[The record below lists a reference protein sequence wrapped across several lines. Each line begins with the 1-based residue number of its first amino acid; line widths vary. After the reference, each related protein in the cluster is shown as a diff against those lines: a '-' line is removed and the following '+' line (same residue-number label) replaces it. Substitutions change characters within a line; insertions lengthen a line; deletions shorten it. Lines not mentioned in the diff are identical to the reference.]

1 MMKINPNPK
10 TLGKTDELNQ
20 YRIMFSVHSTLSTN
34 ETACNALMDILRST
48 QTADVTENNA

>member
-20 YRIMFSVHSTLSTN
+20 YRIIFSVHFTLSTN
-34 ETACNALMDILRST
+34 DTICNALMGILRSA